1 MRLIRFVLTI
11 LIIALAF
18 YCVYYLLELNKEYK
32 ANHIQV
38 EETTVNEENKTSGDK
53 KVEEKEV
60 ENVQIIIPNDDEVLS
75 EEDIQR
81 IVAESDKIYESNIS
95 ANVTKSFNEEVG
107 QEIYGGSESKS
118 GDTRVQALIQHAG
131 SMVSIM
137 PFNDDS
143 EDGINEQYHYGD
155 HNNLVMFVAKKG
167 EKELNRY
174 YFSNDK
180 LIKSLSESGDTDVV
194 SDEDADVILNRA
206 QNIYNRYIK

>member
-11 LIIALAF
+11 LIIALAC

>member
-11 LIIALAF
+11 LIIALAC

-155 HNNLVMFVAKKG
+155 HNNLVMFVVKKG